1 MCKAKAQYTPITG
14 PRWGAV
20 CTAVPQPHTRPHQRL
35 VAIPAPSALLST
47 LALWVPPGPGA
58 RACPQPPLGSS
69 LPRSSDSIN
78 LFSLLAKTLEWEK
91 QCQKLKINSRNFQ
104 LKGLLCNEGMVRLRG
119 LTAFHWC
126 VSNRPPV
133 WAGGRG
139 ILTLS
144 RIYLKS
150 HLLHPKIQ
158 VNSFLWLHTCLSLS
172 LFFLSLPKDMLI
184 EFRERARE
192 GERGK
197 KHQSVA
203 SHMCPMGD

>member
-1 MCKAKAQYTPITG
+1 MHSCAPAPHTTASEACGNTG
-14 PRWGAV
+14 PE
-20 CTAVPQPHTRPHQRL
+20 C
-35 VAIPAPSALLST
+35 PSFHPSSLG
-47 LALWVPPGPGA
+47 PPGA

-133 WAGGRG
+133 WAGGWG

-172 LFFLSLPKDMLI
+172 LFFFILT
-184 EFRERARE
+184 
-192 GERGK
+192 
-197 KHQSVA
+197 
-203 SHMCPMGD
+203 